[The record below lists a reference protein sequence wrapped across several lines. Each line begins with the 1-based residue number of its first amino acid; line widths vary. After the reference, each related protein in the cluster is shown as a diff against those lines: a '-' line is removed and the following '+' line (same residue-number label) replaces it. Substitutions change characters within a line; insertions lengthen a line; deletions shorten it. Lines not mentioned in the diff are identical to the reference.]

1 MNFLIAS
8 RAFNSIYAMVVF
20 TVTSLLPL
28 GLMKCKK
35 LFVLNLGFNN
45 LDGKLL
51 PRHLYTLA
59 KLELTRLSLNGFL
72 SLLPKISKNNCQ
84 SLTNLII
91 EITKLLGCSKELDEM
106 QKI

>member
-20 TVTSLLPL
+20 TVTSLPL
-28 GLMKCKK
+28 ELMKCKK
-35 LFVLNLGFNN
+35 TFVLNLGFNN

-72 SLLPKISKNNCQ
+72 SLLPEISKNNCQ

-91 EITKLLGCSKELDEM
+91 EITKLLGCSQELDEM